1 MYARFLGVRS
11 RNAGFWLLSLFWLPC
26 SVVAHAQE
34 SRTLELNADQAAVEA
49 IPEDTQPAQ
58 EPDYIL
64 DEEDRATAEASEA
77 EVAPVMASEPT
88 TEVPPAE
95 ALLQLK
101 PLSGTTARFADLL
114 NPPAEVAQED
124 AVVQAPDT
132 TDSTAYDVPIVLD
145 PSVQGHIRFFNVSIR
160 NRFEQWLIR
169 LSQYR
174 PLVDSIFSEFN
185 LPSDLV
191 YLSLVESG
199 FNPHAYSRARAA
211 GPWQFMKGTAQV
223 YGLRVDSYV
232 DERRDPVKST
242 VAAARYLRD
251 LYDLF
256 GTWPLA
262 MAAYNAGEGKVM
274 RALHTAQAESFSDI
288 AKTRLIRRETKEYVP
303 RFMAATIIAKNPDR
317 YGFPQTDIRLHEF
330 EEVVVR
336 RPIHFKAIAN
346 LTGISYQELKFL
358 NPELRRDATPPDDA
372 EYHLKVPMGTKD
384 RVERLLE
391 RVPTHKFAPLPTP
404 VKVRRIKNE
413 PPDSGHW
420 YRVQVGDSLEKI
432 AKRFKISVKAL
443 KSNNNLTGPTI
454 KAGSRLVIAH

>member
-1 MYARFLGVRS
+1 MHAHFPG
-11 RNAGFWLLSLFWLPC
+11 AGF
-26 SVVAHAQE
+26 
-34 SRTLELNADQAAVEA
+34 RTLPFLCFCFVSLSWAPFGGAEPTPPQGDAPVTAETLAPDA
-49 IPEDTQPAQ
+49 QPLIQ
-58 EPDYIL
+58 EPEYSL
-64 DEEDRATAEASEA
+64 DEGDRTAATEPETAEAP
-77 EVAPVMASEPT
+77 APIASEPS

-101 PLSGTTARFADLL
+101 PVNGTTARFTDLL
-114 NPPAEVAQED
+114 TPPAEVIQEEAAAQGPDSEE
-124 AVVQAPDT
+124 AP
-132 TDSTAYDVPIVLD
+132 AYNVPIVLD

-169 LSQYR
+169 LSHYR
-174 PLVDSIFSEFN
+174 PLVDSIFSEFQ
-185 LPSDLV
+185 LPSDLI

-211 GPWQFMKGTAQV
+211 GPWQFMKGTAKV

-317 YGFPQTDIRLHEF
+317 YGFPQNDVRPHQF

-346 LTGISYQELKFL
+346 VTGISYQELKVL

-372 EYHLKVPMGTKD
+372 EYHLKVPIGTREKVEQLLD
-384 RVERLLE
+384 RA
-391 RVPTHKFAPLPTP
+391 PTHKFAPLPIP
-404 VKVRRIKNE
+404 VKVRHAKSE
-413 PPDSGHW
+413 PDSGHW
-420 YRVQVGDSLEKI
+420 YRVRVGDSLEKI
-432 AKRFKISVKAL
+432 AKRFNISVKTL

-454 KAGSRLVIAH
+454 KAGSRLVIAN